1 MDGRSDA
8 RMLNDKKKKLT
19 PIQQEHQQVQ
29 TQLEIKRSVMTG
41 GIIYMIG
48 QVIPNFHFLYHDFMD
63 QTAGNPMAGILI
75 FIAMILTGFGV
86 YDRIGRFVP
95 ITGFGNAAISAAA
108 IEYRA
113 EGYVLGNGCN
123 IFKLAESFMLFL
135 GFITALVMKI
145 LIQWGG
151 L

>member
-1 MDGRSDA
+1 M
-8 RMLNDKKKKLT
+8 
-19 PIQQEHQQVQ
+19 
-29 TQLEIKRSVMTG
+29 
-41 GIIYMIG
+41 
-48 QVIPNFHFLYHDFMD
+48 
-63 QTAGNPMAGILI
+63 
-75 FIAMILTGFGV
+75 

-95 ITGFGNAAISAAA
+95 ITGFGNTAISAAA

>member
-1 MDGRSDA
+1 MNGRSDA

-19 PIQQEHQQVQ
+19 PIQQEQQQVQ

-48 QVIPNFHFLYHDFMD
+48 QVIPNFHLLYHDFTD

-75 FIAMILTGFGV
+75 FIAIFLTGFGV

-95 ITGFGNAAISAAA
+95 LTGFDSAAISAA

-113 EGYVLGNGCN
+113 EDFVLGNGCN
-123 IFKLAESFMLFL
+123 IFKLAESFILFL
-135 GFITALVMKI
+135 GFITALVMTI